1 MNAFP
6 RRRHLTVLDVMTT
19 EVITARPSDG
29 FKDVAERL
37 FDTRVSALPVIDEN
51 RKVLGVLSEADVL
64 VKESADPGSGRR
76 FGRGTRRDALKA
88 HALVAG
94 DAMTAPA
101 ITIHANETVVHAAR
115 VMHKLGLKHLPVVDS
130 ENHLMGMVSRHDL
143 IKVFS
148 RSDDSIKDEVIK
160 GVFGHDLMIDTM
172 GVLVEVQDGVVA
184 LAGEIERKSEI
195 PVIGFLVA
203 AMDGVVAVH
212 NALTHRWDDSH
223 LEAAGVSP
231 HGSVAGLF

>member
-19 EVITARPSDG
+19 EVITASPFDG
-29 FKDVAERL
+29 FKEVAERL
-37 FDTRVSALPVIDEN
+37 FDTRVSALPVVDEN
-51 RKVLGVLSEADVL
+51 RKVIGVISEADVL
-64 VKESADPGSGRR
+64 VKESAETQSGVH
-76 FGRGTRRDALKA
+76 FGKVARRDALKA
-88 HALVAG
+88 GAVIAG
-94 DAMTAPA
+94 EAMTTPA

-115 VMHKLGLKHLPVVDS
+115 LMHKRGLKHLPVVDS
-130 ENHLMGMVSRHDL
+130 EERLLGMVSRHDL

-160 GVFGHDLMIDTM
+160 GVFGHDLMIDTL
-172 GVLVEVQDGVVA
+172 GVTVEVQDGVITI
-184 LAGEIERKSEI
+184 AGEIERRSEVPI
-195 PVIGFLVA
+195 ITFLVA

-212 NALTHRWDDSH
+212 NTLSYRWDDSNI
-223 LEAAGVSP
+223 EAVGVAP